1 MIFVFAPRP
10 QFLSRSIRKESSIN
24 VLTFK
29 TSPERGYGRC
39 EQIFTLFFRPH
50 VKSTL
55 GQCTVAPQGDPDA
68 LSLHDTSHMH
78 PPPAPRPRDAA
89 RRPPEGRYT
98 SIHTMPITPEK
109 RQPNSMRLVD
119 AAGGHRARE
128 HARWRRLQLR
138 LRPGRRHGRCR
149 CACRRVGATV
159 RCCRAYTGP
168 DRGQKRQAER
178 ENEAEMR

>member
-1 MIFVFAPRP
+1 MLGMNI
-10 QFLSRSIRKESSIN
+10 I
-24 VLTFK
+24 
-29 TSPERGYGRC
+29 TSNITPLHGYGRC

-68 LSLHDTSHMH
+68 LSLHGTSHMH

-109 RQPNSMRLVD
+109 RQPK
-119 AAGGHRARE
+119 
-128 HARWRRLQLR
+128 
-138 LRPGRRHGRCR
+138 
-149 CACRRVGATV
+149 ACG
-159 RCCRAYTGP
+159 
-168 DRGQKRQAER
+168 
-178 ENEAEMR
+178 

>member
-1 MIFVFAPRP
+1 M
-10 QFLSRSIRKESSIN
+10 IN
-24 VLTFK
+24 VYAGGSDPFD
-29 TSPERGYGRC
+29 RYGRC

-68 LSLHDTSHMH
+68 LSLHGTSHMH

-109 RQPNSMRLVD
+109 RQPK
-119 AAGGHRARE
+119 
-128 HARWRRLQLR
+128 
-138 LRPGRRHGRCR
+138 
-149 CACRRVGATV
+149 ACG
-159 RCCRAYTGP
+159 
-168 DRGQKRQAER
+168 
-178 ENEAEMR
+178 